1 MAEFNAAREQD
12 EIAHTA
18 SKGWM
23 IAGLIGG
30 AILGAA
36 AVVVTGGAAL
46 VAVSAAAAG
55 ACAAGGVGE
64 VLGSM
69 SWAPR
74 HNTGKL
80 LSGSPN
86 VFTNNRAAI
95 RAHLSKG
102 DCDEHSGSS
111 QRVAE
116 GSDKVF
122 INNFPAARIGDRL
135 TCSAEIS
142 GGSTNVFIGGGKLQ
156 TDDINPEI
164 PGWVN
169 WLMMGVGT
177 AAVAVLA
184 SPAIAL
190 LGLAGAMG
198 GGYAGNWVG
207 GRLFGEGSDG
217 QKWSMLA
224 GSFAGGALGG
234 KGGMKFDDWR
244 AVKTG
249 ENVEVV
255 PEVVAEPVVPK
266 MPLSEAVGK
275 STAERWISEGRSNAI
290 KNDIETSKVL
300 TDDQIGALYGYTT
313 NEGYSAINP
322 ALRGTAELTPQ
333 LEAFA
338 AHATEGLQR
347 LPAYTAETK
356 RGIFSLPESVL
367 NKNQIGNVV
376 SDAGF
381 MSTSAKEPFMGSIS
395 INVKGVSG
403 KDISFLS
410 EFPNEAE
417 VLYPPGTKFKVI
429 DRVDSDG
436 KVILNYEEVL

>member
-12 EIAHTA
+12 DIAHTA

-46 VAVSAAAAG
+46 IAVSAAAAG
-55 ACAAGGVGE
+55 ACAAGGIGE

-86 VFTNNRAAI
+86 VFINSRPAI

-102 DCDEHSGSS
+102 NCDEHSGSL
-111 QRVAE
+111 QLVAE

-122 INNFPAARIGDRL
+122 INNYPAARIGDRL
-135 TCSAEIS
+135 TCSAEIAS
-142 GGSTNVFIGGGKLQ
+142 GSSNVFIGGGKYQ

-164 PGWVN
+164 PDWVN
-169 WLMMGVGT
+169 WIMMGIGT
-177 AAVAVLA
+177 AAVGVLA

-190 LGLAGAMG
+190 LGLAGALG

-207 GRLFGEGSDG
+207 GKLFGEGSDG

-224 GSFAGGALGG
+224 GSFIGGAAGS
-234 KGGMKFDDWR
+234 KGGMKFDGWR
-244 AVKTG
+244 V
-249 ENVEVV
+249 ENSKIIVENFT
-255 PEVVAEPVVPK
+255 EPK
-266 MPLSEAVGK
+266 MTLAEAVGK
-275 STAERWISEGRSNAI
+275 DTADAWIAQGKANAL
-290 KNDIETSKVL
+290 KNAPKLLKNLS
-300 TDDQIGALYGYTT
+300 DDQIGALYGYTT

-322 ALRGTAELTPQ
+322 ALRGTTELTPN

-338 AHATEGLQR
+338 DHATEGLLK
-347 LPAYTAETK
+347 LPAYAGETS
-356 RGIFSLPESVL
+356 RGISELPSSVL
-367 NKNQIGNVV
+367 NQNQIGNVV
-376 SDAGF
+376 SDPAF
-381 MSTSAKEPFMGSIS
+381 MSTSAKEPFSGN
-395 INVKGVSG
+395 ININIKGTSG
-403 KDISFLS
+403 KDINFLS
-410 EFPNEAE
+410 QYPNEAE
-417 VLYPPGTKFKVI
+417 VLYPPGTKFKVVN
-429 DRVDSDG
+429 RVDVDG
-436 KVILNYEEVL
+436 QIFLNYEEL

>member
-12 EIAHTA
+12 EVAHTA

-46 VAVSAAAAG
+46 VVVSAAAAG

-86 VFTNNRAAI
+86 VFTNSRAAI

-102 DCDEHSGSS
+102 DCNEHSGSL
-111 QRVAE
+111 QLVAE

-142 GGSTNVFIGGGKLQ
+142 GGSANVFIGGGKLQ

-169 WLMMGVGT
+169 WLMMGIGT

-207 GRLFGEGSDG
+207 GRLFGEGSDE
-217 QKWSMLA
+217 QKWSMLV
-224 GSFAGGALGG
+224 GSFVGGAFGG
-234 KGGMKFDDWR
+234 KGGMKFDAWR

-275 STAERWISEGRSNAI
+275 AQADEWIAAGRANALSNNAV
-290 KNDIETSKVL
+290 KSAML
-300 TDDQIGALYGYTT
+300 TDDQVGALYGYTT
-313 NEGYSAINP
+313 NEGYTALNP
-322 ALRGTAELTPQ
+322 ALRGQTPLTPE

-338 AHATEGLQR
+338 AHAKDGLSK
-347 LPAYTAETK
+347 LPPYK
-356 RGIFSLPESVL
+356 GLSYRGINSLPEEVL
-367 NKNQIGNVV
+367 AKNQPGNIV
-376 SDAGF
+376 SDGAF
-381 MSTSAKEPFMGSIS
+381 MSTSSNEPFQGNIL
-395 INVKGVSG
+395 IKVNGASG
-403 KDISFLS
+403 RDVAFLS
-410 EFPNEAE
+410 EYPLEAE
-417 VLYPPGTKFKVI
+417 VLYPPDTQFKVI
-429 DRVDSDG
+429 ERIDDG
-436 KVILNYEEVL
+436 GNITLTYKEFL

>member
-12 EIAHTA
+12 DIAHTA

-30 AILGAA
+30 AILGAG

-46 VAVSAAAAG
+46 VVVSAAAAG

-86 VFTNNRAAI
+86 VFTNSRAAI

-142 GGSTNVFIGGGKLQ
+142 GGSGNVFIGGGKLQ

-169 WLMMGVGT
+169 WVMMGVGT

-198 GGYAGNWVG
+198 GGYAGDWVG

-234 KGGMKFDDWR
+234 KGGMKFDGWR
-244 AVKTG
+244 GRNNINANKLPLNDEKIAEIQSIEKTFRPDPETYLPKDYIDSHAKSF
-249 ENVEVV
+249 ENGASRIVTRKSFEDYGIGKPDPGRTEFVLTKERAGQMISESKGDV
-255 PEVVAEPVVPK
+255 GVIADKLGIPQEQLKNDSLVLIEFEPTELYSPK
-266 MPLSEAVGK
+266 MPTGNEWGANKQWIPGGKLPQGDLEAVVK
-275 STAERWISEGRSNAI
+275 
-290 KNDIETSKVL
+290 
-300 TDDQIGALYGYTT
+300 
-313 NEGYSAINP
+313 
-322 ALRGTAELTPQ
+322 
-333 LEAFA
+333 
-338 AHATEGLQR
+338 TEG
-347 LPAYTAETK
+347 
-356 RGIFSLPESVL
+356 
-367 NKNQIGNVV
+367 
-376 SDAGF
+376 
-381 MSTSAKEPFMGSIS
+381 M
-395 INVKGVSG
+395 VKGRDYTVTDLLTG
-403 KDISFLS
+403 EKL
-410 EFPNEAE
+410 
-417 VLYPPGTKFKVI
+417 
-429 DRVDSDG
+429 
-436 KVILNYEEVL
+436 

>member
-23 IAGLIGG
+23 IAGLVGG

-86 VFTNNRAAI
+86 VFTNSRAAI

-102 DCDEHSGSS
+102 DCGEHSGSS

-169 WLMMGVGT
+169 WVMMGVGT

-198 GGYAGNWVG
+198 GGYAGSWVG

-224 GSFAGGALGG
+224 GSFVGGAFGG
-234 KGGMKFDDWR
+234 KGGMKFDGWR
-244 AVKTG
+244 AVKMG
-249 ENVEVV
+249 DNIEVV
-255 PEVVAEPVVPK
+255 PEVIAEPVVPK

-275 STAERWISEGRSNAI
+275 AQADGWIAAGRERALLNEPELAGLLS
-290 KNDIETSKVL
+290 
-300 TDDQIGALYGYTT
+300 DDQIGAIYGYTT
-313 NEGYSAINP
+313 NEGYTALNP
-322 ALRGTAELTPQ
+322 ALRGQTPLTPE

-338 AHATEGLQR
+338 SHARDGLLK
-347 LPAYTAETK
+347 LPAYKGTTF
-356 RGIFSLPESVL
+356 RGISSLPEDVL
-367 NKNQIGNVV
+367 AINQPGRLV
-376 SDAGF
+376 SDGAF
-381 MSTSAKEPFMGSIS
+381 MSTSSGEPFGG
-395 INVKGVSG
+395 NVLIKVDGTSG
-403 KDISFLS
+403 RDISFLS
-410 EFPNEAE
+410 EYPNEAE
-417 VLYPPGTKFKVI
+417 VLYPPGTKFEVI
-429 DRVDSDG
+429 NRVDDG
-436 KVILNYEEVL
+436 VNTQLHYKEVL

>member
-12 EIAHTA
+12 DIAHTA
-18 SKGWM
+18 SEGWM

-46 VAVSAAAAG
+46 IAVSAAAAG
-55 ACAAGGVGE
+55 ACAAGGIGE

-80 LSGSPN
+80 MSGSPD
-86 VFTNNRAAI
+86 VFINSRAAI

-102 DCDEHSGSS
+102 TCDEHSGSL
-111 QRVAE
+111 QLVAE

-122 INNFPAARIGDRL
+122 INNYPAARIGDRL
-135 TCSAEIS
+135 TCSAGIAS
-142 GGSTNVFIGGGKLQ
+142 GSANVFIGGGKYQ

-169 WLMMGVGT
+169 WIMMGVGT

-190 LGLAGAMG
+190 LGLAGGIG
-198 GGYAGNWVG
+198 GGYGGSWIG

-224 GSFAGGALGG
+224 GSFIGGAAGG
-234 KGGMKFDDWR
+234 KGGMKFDGWR
-244 AVKTG
+244 AVNSKITV
-249 ENVEVV
+249 ENFT
-255 PEVVAEPVVPK
+255 EPG
-266 MPLSEAVGK
+266 MTLAEAVGK
-275 STAERWISEGRSNAI
+275 DTADAWIAQGKANTLKNAP
-290 KNDIETSKVL
+290 KLLKKLS
-300 TDDQIGALYGYTT
+300 DDQIGALYGYTT

-322 ALRGTAELTPQ
+322 ALRGVTELTPN

-338 AHATEGLQR
+338 NHATAGLLK
-347 LPAYTAETK
+347 LPAYAGETS
-356 RGIFSLPESVL
+356 RGIAELPASVL
-367 NKNQIGNVV
+367 NQNQIGNVV
-376 SDAGF
+376 SDPAF
-381 MSTSAKEPFMGSIS
+381 MSTSATEPFAGN
-395 INVKGVSG
+395 ININIKGTSG
-403 KDISFLS
+403 KDINFLS
-410 EFPNEAE
+410 QYPNEAE
-417 VLYPPGTKFKVI
+417 VLYPPGTKFKVVNRI
-429 DRVDSDG
+429 DADG
-436 KVILNYEEVL
+436 QVFLNYEEL

>member
-12 EIAHTA
+12 DVAHTA
-18 SKGWM
+18 SEGWM

-46 VAVSAAAAG
+46 IAVSAAAAG
-55 ACAAGGVGE
+55 ACAAGGIGE

-80 LSGSPN
+80 MSGSPN
-86 VFTNNRAAI
+86 VFINSRAAI

-102 DCDEHSGSS
+102 NCDEHSGSL
-111 QRVAE
+111 QLVAE

-122 INNFPAARIGDRL
+122 INNYPAARIGDRL
-135 TCSAEIS
+135 TCSAEIAS
-142 GGSTNVFIGGGKLQ
+142 GSANVFIGGGKYQ

-169 WLMMGVGT
+169 WIMMGVGT

-190 LGLAGAMG
+190 LGLAGGIG
-198 GGYAGNWVG
+198 GGYGGSWIG

-224 GSFAGGALGG
+224 GSFIGGAAGG
-234 KGGMKFDDWR
+234 KGGMKFDGWR
-244 AVKTG
+244 ASSLAEKVFD
-249 ENVEVV
+249 V
-255 PEVVAEPVVPK
+255 PTEAKP
-266 MPLSEAVGK
+266 MSLGDAVGHDR
-275 STAERWISEGRSNAI
+275 AARWIEKGRQLAN
-290 KNDIETSKVL
+290 SKAKEL
-300 TDDQIGALYGYTT
+300 SDLLSDDQVGALYGYTT
-313 NEGYSAINP
+313 DPGYQMINP
-322 ALRGTAELTPQ
+322 ALRGNKMLTPE

-338 AHATEGLQR
+338 QHAVDGLNN
-347 LPAYTAETK
+347 LPAIETQTY
-356 RGIFSLPESVL
+356 RGINALPSSIL
-367 NKNQIGNVV
+367 DNYQIGNVV
-376 SDAGF
+376 SDRGF
-381 MSTSAKEPFMGSIS
+381 MSTDLVNPFNGSIKMN
-395 INVKGVSG
+395 IEGYSG
-403 KDISFLS
+403 RDIDFLS
-410 EFPNEAE
+410 SHSATETE
-417 VLYPPGTKFKVI
+417 VLFKPDTKFVVT
-429 DRVDSDG
+429 DR
-436 KVILNYEEVL
+436 IEENGITIINMKEL

>member
-1 MAEFNAAREQD
+1 MAEFNAARKQD
-12 EIAHTA
+12 EVAHTA

-46 VAVSAAAAG
+46 VVVSAAAAG

-86 VFTNNRAAI
+86 VFTNSRAAI

-169 WLMMGVGT
+169 WVMMGVGT

-198 GGYAGNWVG
+198 GGYAGDWIG

-234 KGGMKFDDWR
+234 KGGMKFDSWRGGLKNSETNGVPVSKEKFDEIIAIPKGEKPLPETYLPSKYIESHTKEFSEGASRIFAKLDYEKYGIGKPDEWSSEFVSSSKNMNKIITESDGDFNVISERLGIPAEQLESGNLVRIDFMPGEKYNPKIPSGNEWGARDTDPLWLPGGKLPNGDWE
-244 AVKTG
+244 AVISTKGMQKGVDYEVFDFKTG
-249 ENVEVV
+249 E
-255 PEVVAEPVVPK
+255 
-266 MPLSEAVGK
+266 
-275 STAERWISEGRSNAI
+275 I
-290 KNDIETSKVL
+290 
-300 TDDQIGALYGYTT
+300 
-313 NEGYSAINP
+313 
-322 ALRGTAELTPQ
+322 
-333 LEAFA
+333 
-338 AHATEGLQR
+338 
-347 LPAYTAETK
+347 
-356 RGIFSLPESVL
+356 
-367 NKNQIGNVV
+367 
-376 SDAGF
+376 
-381 MSTSAKEPFMGSIS
+381 
-395 INVKGVSG
+395 
-403 KDISFLS
+403 
-410 EFPNEAE
+410 
-417 VLYPPGTKFKVI
+417 
-429 DRVDSDG
+429 
-436 KVILNYEEVL
+436 YE